1 MSTVWVVDVDGDR
14 TGVAVF
20 GVTLCSL
27 VRCECVVKVEEREE
41 VCIFPVDVGV
51 EGTTLELVASDDA
64 VPMLDAVDD
73 ELIVKVAV
81 ASTYDW
87 TVEGPVVD
95 EPAPEDLI
103 AIAGVKADP
112 LS

>member
-1 MSTVWVVDVDGDR
+1 M
-14 TGVAVF
+14 
-20 GVTLCSL
+20 
-27 VRCECVVKVEEREE
+27 KVEEREE

-87 TVEGPVVD
+87 TVEVPTDD
-95 EPAPEDLI
+95 EPVPEDVI
-103 AIAGVKADP
+103 DVAGVKADP
-112 LS
+112 FS